1 MPLSIA
7 LEVGFI
13 CSVNKHNIVRAS
25 PNAGVCSAK
34 RPARLPGTAMSESS
48 TNQAGSARRISPIVA
63 LCCFAVATLH
73 CKDPESDGTTG
84 GSTTGSETSTTSDTG
99 DEASTTAATTGTTT
113 ADTTGTTSE
122 WTAGSESNETGDPP
136 TLDEQLAELLAAQT
150 IPVVP
155 LTPAPAQD
163 PALVALGEALFFD
176 PILSGNMDTA
186 CASCHHPSFG
196 SSDGLSLTL
205 GTGAVGVGP
214 ARADGA
220 HPPFVPRN
228 SQALFNLGDPSFTRM
243 FWDGRVE
250 LDGEGQLQT
259 PAGADLLPGLDSAL
273 AAQAMFPVL
282 DRQEMRGA
290 PGDLTVLGG
299 ANELAAF
306 DDEDRP
312 AIWAALMQRLGA
324 IDGYVQL
331 FDAAFPGQAFDTL
344 SFAHAANALAA
355 YESEAFSFPSS
366 AWDDYLGGTLPAI
379 SDAAKV
385 GALRFYGPAGCGV
398 CHSGPLLTDHEF
410 HSTGVPQLGPGRGTS
425 APFDHGRELV
435 TGDPQD
441 RFSFRTPSLRN
452 VEVSAPYMHDG
463 ALIDFERTLV
473 HYASPTTSIEDFETK
488 GLHPELVGTVQQDA
502 RHIEEIVG
510 TLSPD
515 LVLEPSFIGL
525 SNIREFLETLTDPGV
540 FSLPE
545 SLPQSVPS
553 GLPVP

>member
-1 MPLSIA
+1 MP
-7 LEVGFI
+7 
-13 CSVNKHNIVRAS
+13 R
-25 PNAGVCSAK
+25 
-34 RPARLPGTAMSESS
+34 SS
-48 TNQAGSARRISPIVA
+48 SRSNRAGSARRITPIVA
-63 LCCFAVATLH
+63 LSCFAIGALH
-73 CKDPESDGTTG
+73 CTAEGPPQDGTTDG
-84 GSTTGSETSTTSDTG
+84 GSTTGSQTGTTSSSS
-99 DEASTTAATTGTTT
+99 EETT
-113 ADTTGTTSE
+113 ADTAESTDATSE
-122 WTAGSESNETGDPP
+122 WTAGTASTETGDPP

-155 LTPAPAQD
+155 LTPPPAQD
-163 PALVALGEALFFD
+163 PALVTLGEALFFD

-214 ARADGA
+214 ARAEGA

-228 SQALFNLGDPSFTRM
+228 SPALFNLGDPSFTRM

-250 LDGEGQLQT
+250 LDADGELQT
-259 PAGADLLPGLDSAL
+259 PAGPDLLPGLDSAL

-290 PGDLTVLGG
+290 LDDLTILGG
-299 ANELAAF
+299 TNELAAF
-306 DDEDRP
+306 DDEDRQ
-312 AIWAALMQRLGA
+312 ATWAGIMERLGA

-331 FDAAFPGQAFDTL
+331 FDAAFPDQAFDSL
-344 SFAHAANALAA
+344 NFAHAANAIAA

-385 GALRFYGPAGCGV
+385 GALRFYGPAGCGE
-398 CHSGPLLTDHEF
+398 CHSGPLLTDHRF
-410 HSTGVPQLGPGRGTS
+410 HSTGVPQLGPGRGSS

-473 HYASPTTSIEDFETK
+473 HYASPTVSIEIFQTK
-488 GLHPELVGTVQQDA
+488 GMLPELVGTVQRDPD
-502 RHIEEIVG
+502 HIEEIVG
-510 TLSPD
+510 TLSRD
-515 LVLEPSFIGL
+515 LVVEPSFVGL
-525 SNIREFLETLTDPGV
+525 SNIREFLETLTDPSV
-540 FSLPE
+540 FALE
-545 SLPQSVPS
+545 SIRPDSVPS

>member
-1 MPLSIA
+1 MHDAQPSRPSPWRHTS
-7 LEVGFI
+7 
-13 CSVNKHNIVRAS
+13 SVI
-25 PNAGVCSAK
+25 
-34 RPARLPGTAMSESS
+34 
-48 TNQAGSARRISPIVA
+48 A
-63 LCCFAVATLH
+63 LCCFGIASVHCTTPGSTQDPATDGGNSTGLL
-73 CKDPESDGTTG
+73 DPSSGTGEETTS
-84 GSTTGSETSTTSDTG
+84 GSTTGGTDAPETTSG
-99 DEASTTAATTGTTT
+99 
-113 ADTTGTTSE
+113 
-122 WTAGSESNETGDPP
+122 WTAGNESGETGDPP
-136 TLDEQLAELLAAQT
+136 SLDEQLAELLAAQAV
-150 IPVVP
+150 PVVP
-155 LTPAPAQD
+155 LSAVPAQD

-186 CASCHHPSFG
+186 CSSCHHPAFG

-214 ARADGA
+214 ARAQGA

-228 SQALFNLGDPSFTRM
+228 SQALFNIGDPSFTRM

-250 LDGEGQLQT
+250 LDADGALQT

-282 DRQEMRGA
+282 DRQEMRGQ

-299 ANELAAF
+299 TNELAVF
-306 DDEDRP
+306 VDEDP
-312 AIWAALMQRLGA
+312 AAIWAALMDRLGA
-324 IDGYVQL
+324 IEAYVEL
-331 FDAAFPGQAFDTL
+331 FGAAFPDQAFDTL
-344 SFAHAANALAA
+344 TFADAANAIAA
-355 YESEAFSFPSS
+355 YESEAFSFPNSP
-366 AWDDYLGGTLPAI
+366 WDEYLGGTLPAI

-385 GALRFYGPAGCGV
+385 GALRFYGPAGCGE

-452 VEVSAPYMHDG
+452 VEVSAPYMHNG

-488 GLHPELVGTVQQDA
+488 GLLRELVPTLQQDPE
-502 RHIEEIVG
+502 HIEEVVA
-510 TLSPD
+510 TLSRD

-540 FSLPE
+540 VSLEDIRPK
-545 SLPQSVPS
+545 SVPS

>member
-1 MPLSIA
+1 M
-7 LEVGFI
+7 LESPGRH
-13 CSVNKHNIVRAS
+13 SGYGLANRIVRVA
-25 PNAGVCSAK
+25 
-34 RPARLPGTAMSESS
+34 
-48 TNQAGSARRISPIVA
+48 A
-63 LCCFAVATLH
+63 LCGLAINALH
-73 CKDPESDGTTG
+73 C
-84 GSTTGSETSTTSDTG
+84 TTSDPPPEVTTEGTSTSG
-99 DEASTTAATTGTTT
+99 DQVGTTSGSGEETTAGTTT
-113 ADTTGTTSE
+113 TESTGTTSE
-122 WTAGSESNETGDPP
+122 WTAGPGSSETGEPP
-136 TLDEQLAELLAAQT
+136 TLDEQLSELLAAQA

-155 LTPAPAQD
+155 LAPPPAQD

-205 GTGAVGVGP
+205 GTGAVGTGP
-214 ARADGA
+214 ARAEGA

-250 LDGEGQLQT
+250 LDAQGELQS
-259 PAGADLLPGLDSAL
+259 PAGDDLLPGLDSAL

-282 DRQEMRGA
+282 DRQEMRGE
-290 PGDLTVLGG
+290 PGDLTILGG
-299 ANELAAF
+299 ANELSVF

-312 AIWAALMQRLGA
+312 AAWAALMERLGA

-331 FDAAFPGQAFDTL
+331 FGAAFPGEAFETL
-344 SFAHAANALAA
+344 TFAHAANAIAA
-355 YESEAFSFPSS
+355 YESEAFSFPNS

-385 GALRFYGPAGCGV
+385 GALRFYGPAGCGE
-398 CHSGPLLTDHEF
+398 CHSGPLLTDHQF
-410 HSTGVPQLGPGRGTS
+410 HSTGVPQLGPGRGVS

-473 HYASPTTSIEDFETK
+473 HYAAPTTGIEDFDPK
-488 GLHPELVGTVQQDA
+488 GLLAELVPTVQQSPK
-502 RHIEEIVG
+502 HIEEMVG
-510 TLSPD
+510 TLSRD
-515 LVLEPSFIGL
+515 LVVEPSFVGL
-525 SNIREFLETLTDPGV
+525 SNIREFLETLTDPSV
-540 FSLPE
+540 FALPK
-545 SLPQSVPS
+545 SRPDSVPS
-553 GLPVP
+553 GLAVP

>member
-1 MPLSIA
+1 MPKAPRRRSGHA
-7 LEVGFI
+7 YPRR
-13 CSVNKHNIVRAS
+13 IVRVA
-25 PNAGVCSAK
+25 ALCSFATTSLHCTAED
-34 RPARLPGTAMSESS
+34 PTQGSATDSGSTSGSQADTTSGTAVEAMSES
-48 TNQAGSARRISPIVA
+48 T
-63 LCCFAVATLH
+63 
-73 CKDPESDGTTG
+73 TTG
-84 GSTTGSETSTTSDTG
+84 AES
-99 DEASTTAATTGTTT
+99 A
-113 ADTTGTTSE
+113 GTTSE
-122 WTAGSESNETGDPP
+122 WTTGPDSSETGAPP
-136 TLDEQLAELLAAQT
+136 TLDEQLAELLAAQAV
-150 IPVVP
+150 PVVP
-155 LTPAPAQD
+155 LAPPPAQD

-186 CASCHHPSFG
+186 CASCHHPLFG

-205 GTGAVGVGP
+205 GTGAVGTGP
-214 ARADGA
+214 ARAEGA

-250 LDGEGQLQT
+250 LDAQDELQT

-282 DRQEMRGA
+282 DRQEMRGE

-299 ANELAAF
+299 TNELSVF

-312 AIWAALMQRLGA
+312 AAWAALMERLGA

-331 FDAAFPGQAFDTL
+331 FDAAFPGEAFEALT
-344 SFAHAANALAA
+344 FAHAANAIGA
-355 YESEAFSFPSS
+355 YESEAFSFPNS
-366 AWDDYLGGTLPAI
+366 AWDEYLSGTLPAI

-385 GALRFYGPAGCGV
+385 GALRFYGPAGCGE
-398 CHSGPLLTDHEF
+398 CHSGPLLTDHRF
-410 HSTGVPQLGPGRGTS
+410 HSTGVPQLGPGRGAS

-463 ALIDFERTLV
+463 ALIDFERALV
-473 HYASPTTSIEDFETK
+473 HYASPATGIEEFDPA
-488 GLHPELVGTVQQDA
+488 GLLPELVPTVQQSPE
-502 RHIEEIVG
+502 HIEEIVG
-510 TLSPD
+510 TLSRD
-515 LVLEPSFIGL
+515 LVVEPSFVGL
-525 SNIREFLETLTDPGV
+525 SNIREFLETFTDPNV
-540 FSLPE
+540 FELPNIR
-545 SLPQSVPS
+545 PDSVPS